1 MIQSNGK
8 YRPEKIPY
16 LDTFQAVEM
25 LLKPKAKGRTSNRV
39 LQENKARNIFRKAN
53 ISCPM
58 NTTRLKYS

>member
-25 LLKPKAKGRTSNRV
+25 PLKPKAEGRTSKRGY
-39 LQENKARNIFRKAN
+39 KKTKHAIFYEKR
-53 ISCPM
+53 IFLGPW
-58 NTTRLKYS
+58 TPHV

>member
-25 LLKPKAKGRTSNRV
+25 PLKPKAEGRTSKRGY
-39 LQENKARNIFRKAN
+39 KKTKHAIFYEKRIFLA
-53 ISCPM
+53 P
-58 NTTRLKYS
+58 